1 MFTKKNN
8 QYNMVVNLKALTFF
22 ISLLL
27 TVSVFAQDV
36 EYGSV
41 TDSLRCYKNEA
52 ENENQTNDAS
62 LQGVHTNPVIW
73 EKYFY
78 PNENYKDLIRLCNRL
93 NNSAQI
99 KNMLDMLANVEL
111 LLNEYDRPKGKLYM
125 IMAMLNDR
133 IGNKIN
139 ANNYMVLAAQDI
151 DKQLSIQQDINNQH
165 QYRIYELQSILLN
178 KQKRSN
184 IIFFL
189 FIALAAAFF
198 VLTRESKMRHLRKKL
213 KQQQQD
219 DNPDSIDEDLI
230 DKINI
235 AVNMITQT
243 RRPDLSAEEIAALGF
258 ESKEDFLVSFQMVVG
273 MSPKEYYEKNIL
285 K

>member
-1 MFTKKNN
+1 
-8 QYNMVVNLKALTFF
+8 MVRNLKAMIFF
-22 ISLLL
+22 ISMLL
-27 TVSVFAQDV
+27 TVSVFAQDI
-36 EYGSV
+36 EYESI
-41 TDSLRCYKNEA
+41 TDSSRCYKNEA
-52 ENENQTNDAS
+52 GNVTQAS
-62 LQGVHTNPVIW
+62 DVNLQGVRTNPVIW

-78 PNENYKDLIRLCNRL
+78 PNENYQELIRLCGRL
-93 NNSAQI
+93 NNPAQI
-99 KNMLDMLANVEL
+99 NNMLNMLANVEL
-111 LLNEYDRPKGKLYM
+111 LLKEYDRPKGKLYV
-125 IMAMLNDR
+125 IMAILNDR

-139 ANNYMVLAAQDI
+139 ANNYMALAAQEI
-151 DKQLSIQQDINNQH
+151 DHQLSMQQKINDQH

-219 DNPDSIDEDLI
+219 ENPDSIDEDLI

-235 AVNMITQT
+235 AVNMITHT
-243 RRPDLSAEEIAALGF
+243 KRPDLSAEEITALGF
-258 ESKEDFLVSFQMVVG
+258 ESKDDFLVSFQMVVG

>member
-1 MFTKKNN
+1 
-8 QYNMVVNLKALTFF
+8 MVRNLKAMIFF
-22 ISLLL
+22 ISMLL
-27 TVSVFAQDV
+27 TVSVFAQDI
-36 EYGSV
+36 EYESI
-41 TDSLRCYKNEA
+41 TDSSRCYKNEA
-52 ENENQTNDAS
+52 GNVTQTSDVN
-62 LQGVHTNPVIW
+62 LQGVRTNPVIW

-78 PNENYKDLIRLCNRL
+78 PNENYQELIRLCGRL
-93 NNSAQI
+93 NNPAQI
-99 KNMLDMLANVEL
+99 NNMLNMLANVEL
-111 LLNEYDRPKGKLYM
+111 LLKEYDRPKGKLYV
-125 IMAMLNDR
+125 IMAILNDR

-139 ANNYMVLAAQDI
+139 ANNYMALAAQEI
-151 DKQLSIQQDINNQH
+151 DHQLSMQQKINDQH

-219 DNPDSIDEDLI
+219 ENPDSIDEDLI

-235 AVNMITQT
+235 AVNMITHT
-243 RRPDLSAEEIAALGF
+243 KRPDLSAEEITALGF
-258 ESKEDFLVSFQMVVG
+258 ESKDDFLVSFQMVVG

>member
-1 MFTKKNN
+1 
-8 QYNMVVNLKALTFF
+8 MVRNLKAMIFF
-22 ISLLL
+22 ISMLL
-27 TVSVFAQDV
+27 TVSVFAQDI
-36 EYGSV
+36 EYESI
-41 TDSLRCYKNEA
+41 TDSSRCYKNEA
-52 ENENQTNDAS
+52 GNVTQTSDVN
-62 LQGVHTNPVIW
+62 LQGVRTNPVIW

-78 PNENYKDLIRLCNRL
+78 PNENYQELIRLCGRL
-93 NNSAQI
+93 NNPAQI
-99 KNMLDMLANVEL
+99 NNMLNMLANVEL
-111 LLNEYDRPKGKLYM
+111 LLKEYDRPKGKLYV
-125 IMAMLNDR
+125 IMAILNDR

-139 ANNYMVLAAQDI
+139 ANNYMALAAQEI
-151 DKQLSIQQDINNQH
+151 DHQLNMQQKINDQH

-219 DNPDSIDEDLI
+219 ENPDSIDEDLI

-235 AVNMITQT
+235 AVNMITHT
-243 RRPDLSAEEIAALGF
+243 KRPDLSAEEITALGF
-258 ESKEDFLVSFQMVVG
+258 ESKDDFLVSFQMVVG